1 MPVARY
7 SGSSLSGQHWR
18 PDRSVVRRAQACFTL
33 IIAAVLVALCSGGPA
48 QAQQNSQHRLDIW
61 DLQLGSAAKDLREE
75 AFIDFAC
82 GTQGGPPGAPLG
94 GFTDFA
100 LCAPESGG
108 LHEVAFR
115 YDDELQYRSLARG
128 DLQGAE
134 ANGGTTVYDYGVI
147 ASALFDDGGVLRGV
161 RAVTDDRTTLR
172 NRANAYL
179 MADSVLNRFG
189 VDGWA
194 CVDAPASRGEE
205 PLAGRYINKSCTKVV
220 DGMTVATSAHL
231 FRRRGETETNRFTGQ
246 VVRGQFESS
255 SGFEIHEN

>member
-1 MPVARY
+1 MRVGRY
-7 SGSSLSGQHWR
+7 RGSSFAVII
-18 PDRSVVRRAQACFTL
+18 VV
-33 IIAAVLVALCSGGPA
+33 LCCVGGPA

-61 DLQLGSAAKDLREE
+61 DLKLGSAAKDLPEE

-82 GTQGGPPGAPLG
+82 GTKGGPPGTALG

-100 LCAPESGG
+100 RCATEADG

-115 YDDELQYRSLARG
+115 YDDELQYRLLARG

-134 ANGGTTVYDYGVI
+134 TNGGTTVYDYSVI

-172 NRANAYL
+172 NRATAYL
-179 MADSVLNRFG
+179 MSDALLNRFG
-189 VDGWA
+189 LDGWA
-194 CVDAPASRGEE
+194 CVDTPASRGEE
-205 PLAGRYINKSCTKVV
+205 PLAGQYVNKSCIKVV
-220 DGMTVATSAHL
+220 DGTTVAVSSHL
-231 FRRRGETETNRFTGQ
+231 FRRRGETQTNRFTGQ

-255 SGFEIHEN
+255 AGFEIHEN